1 MVKSPIKK
9 RLLDPKVRLLL
20 WIHLHGIKDKTNW
33 RSKTSKIIDYST
45 GSTDKELL
53 ELLDK
58 GLIESLNRDKVS
70 PPYRVTD
77 DGEVFLHPIMLTQ
90 KIGVFIGLWVALWT
104 IIYFVFFY
112 DIPILMVTFW
122 LPLLVATFIML
133 VIVLIFYPHILV
145 YQGKRRYPA
154 KSSS

>member
-1 MVKSPIKK
+1 MVRAPTKK
-9 RLLDPKVRLLL
+9 RLLEPKVRLLL
-20 WIHLHGIKDKTNW
+20 WIHLRGIKSENNW
-33 RSKTSKIIDYST
+33 RSKISKIIDYST

-53 ELLDK
+53 DLLDK

-77 DGEVFLHPIMLTQ
+77 DGASFLRPILFTQ
-90 KIGVFIGLWVALWT
+90 KVGMFTGLWVALWT
-104 IIYFVFFY
+104 AIYFVFFY
-112 DIPILMVTFW
+112 ETPILMVIFW

-133 VIVLIFYPHILV
+133 VIVLIFYPYILV

-154 KSSS
+154 KSS